1 MTGDHDPADEAR
13 TEPSADASADTPAD
27 DATDSGDQVTDEAL
41 AAFID
46 EQLAGGAFPGQPGED
61 TVAAEQAATGVGADP
76 QQISEEAVVAL
87 IAERDDYLDQLKRAK
102 AEFANARRRSD
113 ERLAQQQAQAAAAL
127 VEKLLPV
134 LDSCEIALGQ
144 GIEEIRPIHDAL
156 FEVLSGQ
163 GLERVEPKGE
173 PFDPEVHEA
182 VMYEEGEGEQVAIET
197 LRTGY
202 RWKDR
207 VLRAAMVKVQG

>member
-1 MTGDHDPADEAR
+1 MTGDHDPADEA
-13 TEPSADASADTPAD
+13 T
-27 DATDSGDQVTDEAL
+27 TDSAPAETGGEADGDQVTDEAL
-41 AAFID
+41 AALID
-46 EQLAGGAFPGQPGED
+46 EQLAGGAFPGRPTEQAAE
-61 TVAAEQAATGVGADP
+61 AEQAPADDIVDA

-87 IAERDDYLDQLKRAK
+87 IAERDDYLDQLQRAK

-113 ERLAQQQAQAAAAL
+113 ERLAQQQAQAAAGL

-134 LDSCEIALGQ
+134 LDSCEIALDQ

-163 GLERVEPKGE
+163 GLERVQPAGE

>member
-1 MTGDHDPADEAR
+1 MSSDNDR
-13 TEPSADASADTPAD
+13 AD
-27 DATDSGDQVTDEAL
+27 DSATDATPDAAAAEGEAGGGTTQHEHADSSDDSGETVTDEAL
-41 AAFID
+41 AALID
-46 EQLAGGAFPGQPGED
+46 EQIAGDAAGAAAAAQGLAPE
-61 TVAAEQAATGVGADP
+61 
-76 QQISEEAVVAL
+76 QISEEAVVAL

-113 ERLAQQQAQAAAAL
+113 ERLAQQQAMAAAGL

-156 FEVLSGQ
+156 FDVLSNQ
-163 GLERVEPKGE
+163 GLERVQPAGE
-173 PFDPEVHEA
+173 PFDPELHEA
-182 VMYEEGEGEQVAIET
+182 VMYEEGDGEQVAIET